1 MRTFLHSG
9 YHSGLSKVAGT
20 PRKLVLGLLR
30 PRPLSP
36 GAVCDFRL
44 SYGRVLSRSSKI
56 IVVNRDRKEM
66 LINSDIFWKP
76 QEAVQGEPLLLYVSL
91 FFWPLLT
98 AGLSWV
104 LVTKAWILPQGAPSW
119 LEMHICPL
127 DW

>member
-1 MRTFLHSG
+1 MGTFLHSG
-9 YHSGLSKVAGT
+9 SHSGLSKVVGT
-20 PRKLVLGLLR
+20 PKKLALGLLR
-30 PRPLSP
+30 PAPLSP
-36 GAVCDFRL
+36 GTVCDFRL

-76 QEAVQGEPLLLYVSL
+76 QEAVQGEPLLLYVLL

-104 LVTKAWILPQGAPSW
+104 LVIKAWILPQGAPSW
-119 LEMHICPL
+119 LEMHIWPF

>member
-1 MRTFLHSG
+1 M
-9 YHSGLSKVAGT
+9 
-20 PRKLVLGLLR
+20 
-30 PRPLSP
+30 
-36 GAVCDFRL
+36 CDFRL

-76 QEAVQGEPLLLYVSL
+76 QEAVQGESLLLYVSL